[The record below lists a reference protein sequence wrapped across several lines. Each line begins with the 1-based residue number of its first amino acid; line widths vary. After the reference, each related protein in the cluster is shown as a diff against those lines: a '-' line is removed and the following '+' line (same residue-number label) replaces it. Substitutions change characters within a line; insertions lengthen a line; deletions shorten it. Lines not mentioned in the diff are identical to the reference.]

1 MAKKVVRKT
10 AVQAGT
16 KELGSSLRAI
26 FSLSDQEIAEHQEE
40 VVKELSHTVAMIP
53 LSQIEVNPFQPRNQF
68 DEAALEE
75 LSESIK
81 VHGLIQPITVRRL
94 SANAYQLISGERRLR
109 ASKNAGLTEVP
120 AYIRLANDQE
130 MLEMALVE
138 NIQREDLNAIEVAIT
153 LQRLK
158 EECSLTDDRL
168 SERMGKQRST
178 VTNYLRLLRLPPDIQ
193 KAIKERLLSMGHA
206 RALAG
211 IEDYAVRDS
220 LFRKTLKEELSVR
233 ELERLASAYSEH
245 KPKAPAAAA
254 RMPEEY
260 VRVQQNLRELFGT
273 PKVQIKLQG
282 EGKGQIVLPFDSV
295 EQLNFYLEQIEK

>member
-1 MAKKVVRKT
+1 MAKKVERKT
-10 AVQAGT
+10 APPDKKQ
-16 KELGSSLRAI
+16 LGSSLRAI

-53 LSQIEVNPFQPRNQF
+53 LSQIEVNPYQPRNQF
-68 DEAALEE
+68 DEEALGE

-94 SANAYQLISGERRLR
+94 TATSYQLISGERRLR
-109 ASKNAGLTEVP
+109 ASKKAGLEEVP

-158 EECSLTDDRL
+158 EECSLTDELL
-168 SERMGKQRST
+168 SERMGKKRST
-178 VTNYLRLLRLPPDIQ
+178 VTNHLRLLKLPPDIQ

-233 ELERLASAYSEH
+233 ELERLVAAFSEH
-245 KPKAPAAAA
+245 KPKSPAVAS

-260 VRVQQNLRELFGT
+260 ARVQQNLREIFGT

-282 EGKGQIVLPFDSV
+282 DGKGQIVLPFDTV
-295 EQLNFYLEQIEK
+295 EQFNSYLEQIEK

>member
-1 MAKKVVRKT
+1 MAKKVERKT
-10 AVQAGT
+10 AQPD
-16 KELGSSLRAI
+16 KKQLGSSLRAI

-40 VVKELSHTVAMIP
+40 VVRELSHTVAMIP
-53 LSQIEVNPFQPRNQF
+53 LTQIEVNPYQPRNQF
-68 DEAALEE
+68 DEEALEE

-109 ASKNAGLTEVP
+109 ASKKAALKEVP

-158 EECSLTDDRL
+158 EECTLTDEQL
-168 SERMGKQRST
+168 SERMGKKRST
-178 VTNYLRLLRLPPDIQ
+178 VTNHLRLLKLPPDIQ
-193 KAIKERLLSMGHA
+193 KAIKDRQLTMGHA

-233 ELERLASAYSEH
+233 ELEKLVASFSEH
-245 KPKAPAAAA
+245 KPKAQPA
-254 RMPEEY
+254 RMPDEY
-260 VRVQQNLRELFGT
+260 ARVQQNLREIFGT
-273 PKVQIKLQG
+273 PRVQIKLHG
-282 EGKGQIVLPFDSV
+282 DGKGQIVLPFDSV
-295 EQLNFYLEQIEK
+295 EQFNFYLEQIEK

>member
-1 MAKKVVRKT
+1 MAKKVERKT
-10 AVQAGT
+10 NQQD
-16 KELGSSLRAI
+16 KQQLGSSLRAI
-26 FSLSDQEIAEHQEE
+26 FSLTDQEIAENQEE

-68 DEAALEE
+68 DEEALAE

-94 SANAYQLISGERRLR
+94 STNAFQLISGERRLR
-109 ASKNAGLTEVP
+109 ASKIAGLTEVP

-138 NIQREDLNAIEVAIT
+138 NIQREDLNAIEVAFT

-158 EECSLTDDRL
+158 EECSLTDEQL
-168 SERMGKQRST
+168 SERMGKKRST
-178 VTNYLRLLRLPPDIQ
+178 VTNHLRLLKLPPNIQ
-193 KAIKERLLSMGHA
+193 KSLKDRQLTMGHA

-233 ELERLASAYSEH
+233 ELERLVASFSEH
-245 KPKAPAAAA
+245 KPKTKTNN
-254 RMPEEY
+254 MPDDFA
-260 VRVQQNLRELFGT
+260 RVQQNLREIFGT

-282 EGKGQIVLPFDSV
+282 DGKGQIVLPFDTV
-295 EQLNFYLEQIEK
+295 EQFNFYLEQIEK

>member
-1 MAKKVVRKT
+1 MAKKVERKT
-10 AVQAGT
+10 TQPD
-16 KELGSSLRAI
+16 KKQLGSSLRAI
-26 FSLSDQEIAEHQEE
+26 FSLTDQEIAENQEE

-68 DEAALEE
+68 DEEALTE

-81 VHGLIQPITVRRL
+81 IHGLIQPITVRRL
-94 SANAYQLISGERRLR
+94 SANAFQLISGERRLR
-109 ASKNAGLTEVP
+109 ASKMAGLTEAP

-138 NIQREDLNAIEVAIT
+138 NIQREDLNAIEVAFT

-158 EECSLTDDRL
+158 EECSLTDEQL
-168 SERMGKQRST
+168 SERMGKKRST
-178 VTNYLRLLRLPPDIQ
+178 VTNHLRLLKLPPNIQ
-193 KAIKERLLSMGHA
+193 KSLKDRQLTMGHA

-220 LFRKTLKEELSVR
+220 LFRQTLKEELSVR
-233 ELERLASAYSEH
+233 ELERLVASFSEH
-245 KPKAPAAAA
+245 KPKSKPNNN
-254 RMPEEY
+254 MPDDFA
-260 VRVQQNLRELFGT
+260 RVQQNLREIFGT

-282 EGKGQIVLPFDSV
+282 DGKGQIVLPFDTV
-295 EQLNFYLEQIEK
+295 EQFNFYLDQIEK